1 MGGGAGAVFL
11 DDLAAGVAPFEPD
24 EIGQVQQRKPETA
37 VSSATTFED
46 LDADSLDMVQIL
58 VALEDTYD
66 IEIQEEDLQGVKT
79 MGDFVSYI
87 ERKVAEKG

>member
-1 MGGGAGAVFL
+1 MTVEETL
-11 DDLAAGVAPFEPD
+11 KKV
-24 EIGQVQQRKPETA
+24 VTRVTRKPEA
-37 VSSATTFED
+37 AFSSATTFED

-79 MGDFVSYI
+79 MGDFISYI

>member
-1 MGGGAGAVFL
+1 MTVEETL
-11 DDLAAGVAPFEPD
+11 KKV
-24 EIGQVQQRKPETA
+24 VTRVTRKPEMA
-37 VSSATTFED
+37 FSSATTFED

-79 MGDFVSYI
+79 MGDFISYI
-87 ERKVAEKG
+87 KRKVAEKG

>member
-1 MGGGAGAVFL
+1 MTVEETL
-11 DDLAAGVAPFEPD
+11 KKV
-24 EIGQVQQRKPETA
+24 VTRVTRKPEA
-37 VSSATTFED
+37 AFSAATTFAD

-66 IEIQEEDLQGVKT
+66 IEIQEEELQGVKT

-87 ERKVAEKG
+87 ERKVAAKG